1 MTISFFTD
9 RYPKAEL
16 AKKRPDV
23 ALSLKKSAAT
33 MMENS
38 QALVAWVGVAK
49 ADTQDAVV
57 FLPHGAPAESGA
69 REQFTKSLMRAIVRF
84 AREHS
89 RTGEDRG
96 SESATQAAL
105 LAELASD
112 YRDYGLYETREKI
125 RSRHDGKPDWART
138 VKTEI
143 AFPANS
149 GAPIYSDIVT
159 ARFSSFA
166 TNIVARVQA
175 AVIDEIAANHGWWLA
190 HYFGAREL
198 PRSEPLTQWPRKIWP
213 NMLRLAR
220 RDLFQARAVR
230 LVSMLLEYLEGA
242 METGGGPVVCG
253 VSDFSTIWE
262 TMLRETLSGVEPHW
276 NSYLPGPV
284 YLRPDGTGSTAGRM
298 QLDIVVR
305 HNDRLFILDAKYY
318 RATSQAYVPSLSD
331 ISKQIMYQKAVESTG
346 VVPANLIANAFLFPA
361 EETQREPY
369 KSIGFFLPDGSPARG
384 FSSVECQYVSMAEVV
399 SAYAS
404 RRKVVDQS
412 WLPALSSVPA
422 VAS

>member
-1 MTISFFTD
+1 
-9 RYPKAEL
+9 
-16 AKKRPDV
+16 
-23 ALSLKKSAAT
+23 
-33 MMENS
+33 MENR
-38 QALVAWVGVAK
+38 QELVAWVGVAK
-49 ADTQDAVV
+49 ADAQDAAV
-57 FLPHGAPAESGA
+57 FLPHGAPTESGP
-69 REQFTKSLMRAIVRF
+69 REQFARNLMRAIVRF
-84 AREHS
+84 ARENA

-112 YRDYGLYETREKI
+112 YRDHGLYSTREKI

-143 AFPANS
+143 AFPASS

-175 AVIDEIAANHGWWLA
+175 AVLDEIAANHGWWLV

-198 PRSEPLTQWPRKIWP
+198 PLSEPLTQWPRKIWP

-230 LVSMLLEYLEGA
+230 LVGMLLEYLEGA
-242 METGGGPVVCG
+242 METGSGPVVCG
-253 VSDFSTIWE
+253 VSDFSTMWE

-318 RATSQAYVPSLSD
+318 RATSQGYVPGVSD
-331 ISKQIMYQKAVESTG
+331 VSKQIMYQKAVESTG
-346 VVPANLIANAFLFPA
+346 QVSPNRIVNAFLFPSN
-361 EETQREPY
+361 ETQRKPFE
-369 KSIGFFLPDGSPARG
+369 SIDFFLPDGSPAAG
-384 FSSVECQYVSMAEVV
+384 FSSVECQYVSMTDVV
-399 SAYAS
+399 FAYAG
-404 RRKVVDQS
+404 RRKLVDQS
-412 WLPALSSVPA
+412 WLLALHKEEPVLEHAGLVP
-422 VAS
+422 